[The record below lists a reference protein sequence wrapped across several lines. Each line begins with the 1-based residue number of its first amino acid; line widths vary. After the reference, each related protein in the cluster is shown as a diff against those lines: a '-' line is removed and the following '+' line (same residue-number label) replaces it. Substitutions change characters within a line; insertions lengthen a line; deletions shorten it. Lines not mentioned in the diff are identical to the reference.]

1 MDLET
6 VSKLVVAH
14 SSPEKLKAEKCLTE
28 KASRQRMYHSFKWG
42 MICFILGMASLA
54 TTKTLSLDKTYN
66 LGPLFLLFLGMGI
79 MLYGLLSAMRGS
91 AAQGS
96 QVSRRRPH
104 WGASRSGSDQ
114 GIDVARIPV
123 SIPSIT
129 ERTTKLLATEDVA
142 KPRE

>member
-96 QVSRRRPH
+96 QVLDAGPTGELHEAEATRELTSP
-104 WGASRSGSDQ
+104 
-114 GIDVARIPV
+114 RIPV

>member
-6 VSKLVVAH
+6 VSKLVAAH
-14 SSPEKLKAEKCLTE
+14 SSPETLKLEKSLSE
-28 KASRQRMYHSFKWG
+28 KATQKRMYQSIKWG

-79 MLYGLLSAMRGS
+79 MLYGLLSSMRGS
-91 AAQGS
+91 VAQGS
-96 QVSRRRPH
+96 QFLDAGPTGELHEAEATRELTSPRM
-104 WGASRSGSDQ
+104 
-114 GIDVARIPV
+114 PV
-123 SIPSIT
+123 YIPSIT